1 MLNQDVK
8 SNAVGRKSVYCKYRF
23 FNNVRSYLRSRQ
35 RTPYIVKN
43 YFKEKHVQYAS
54 MQTI

>member
-35 RTPYIVKN
+35 RAPYIVKN